1 MATGSFLEFDANAS
15 LNAVVVL
22 LVLGATLV
30 LPIAPTPLLKLKWQS
45 ARIHVVLL
53 FGSMWDQIFAAQEAA
68 QELQVSATCHHGLKW
83 S

>member
-1 MATGSFLEFDANAS
+1 MANGSFLEFDANAS

-45 ARIHVVLL
+45 PRIHVVLL
-53 FGSMWDQIFAAQEAA
+53 FGSM
-68 QELQVSATCHHGLKW
+68 
-83 S
+83 